1 MKMSNVMEKVET
13 QRSKGDFKL
22 VMVLAFVLVA
32 ISFFAVG
39 FIYAKAPQIDI
50 LVKLIVFFG
59 GINSW
64 LVYYLCKKFNGV
76 SKT

>member
-1 MKMSNVMEKVET
+1 MSNVMEKVKT

-39 FIYAKAPQIDI
+39 FIYAKHRR
-50 LVKLIVFFG
+50 
-59 GINSW
+59 
-64 LVYYLCKKFNGV
+64 
-76 SKT
+76 